1 MFNLISFLLRFHP
14 IVSLKTKIKIRGSE
28 FPSNQ
33 VVGAI

>member
-28 FPSNQ
+28 SNQ